1 MNTLKLRRFIPSRLK
16 SLLIAGQINTVTR
29 MFLASRKL
37 FPKLNLYL
45 LARGGN
51 EILQGTALFPEK
63 GFYVVDIGAF
73 RGWYTLISALIVGS
87 NGFVYSFEPEPGNF
101 EVLHKVILFSGLKNI
116 KIFRLAI
123 SDKSGFEFLY
133 LSYYPSM
140 HSLIQKKHRMKIVVP
155 CMKLDDIVKLERPPK
170 LDLIKVDV
178 EGAELKVLRGG
189 ENIIRSYEPIFSI
202 DVNHYNGEFE
212 EVSAFMQ
219 EFNYEIYPL
228 VDKDTPYP
236 IVTYP
241 PHKKGIVKR
250 LIYKTRVLSSIFKL
264 S

>member
-1 MNTLKLRRFIPSRLK
+1 MSLERFIPSKLK
-16 SLLIAGQINTVTR
+16 SILIAIQVNTVTR
-29 MFLASRKL
+29 TFLASRKL

-63 GFYVVDIGAF
+63 GFHVVDIGAF
-73 RGWYTLISALIVGS
+73 RGWYTLISALIAGS

-101 EVLHKVILFSGLKNI
+101 EVLHKVVSVCGLKNI
-116 KIFRLAI
+116 KISRLAI
-123 SDKSGFEFLY
+123 NDKSGFEFLY
-133 LSYYPSM
+133 LSEHPSM
-140 HSLIQKKHRMKIVVP
+140 HSLIQKKHCMKIAVP
-155 CMKLDDIVKLERPPK
+155 CMKLDDIVKLEKIKK

-189 ENIIRSYEPIFSI
+189 ENTIRSYEPIFSI
-202 DVNHYNGEFE
+202 DVNHYDGEFE
-212 EVSAFMQ
+212 EVSAFIR

-228 VDKDTPYP
+228 VGKDTPYS
-236 IVTYP
+236 IVAYP

-250 LIYKTRVLSSIFKL
+250 LIYKTRVLSSTFKL